1 MEESQND
8 KPNAKLM
15 DNSSILFLCI
25 IPFNY
30 CPNFYALA
38 YDVLSTSEVS
48 STGNYNR
55 LKILM

>member
-1 MEESQND
+1 VEESQND

-25 IPFNY
+25 IPSNY

-38 YDVLSTSEVS
+38 YDVPSTPEVS